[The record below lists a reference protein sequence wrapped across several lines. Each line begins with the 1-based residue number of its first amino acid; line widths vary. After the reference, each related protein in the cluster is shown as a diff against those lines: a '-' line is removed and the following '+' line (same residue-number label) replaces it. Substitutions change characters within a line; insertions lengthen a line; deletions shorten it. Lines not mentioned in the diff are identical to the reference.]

1 MVDRSTQKA
10 HDSLE
15 RRVLSG
21 AGVAA
26 GWDEH
31 LGSAEA
37 LRQVF
42 AVLRLALSQGLFQG
56 GKVFV
61 FLSPDV
67 LRQVRHECLEL
78 GDVLG
83 IVGAHVLEIFEQF
96 FDLDLSQSIRVR
108 I

>member
-1 MVDRSTQKA
+1 
-10 HDSLE
+10 
-15 RRVLSG
+15 
-21 AGVAA
+21 
-26 GWDEH
+26 
-31 LGSAEA
+31 
-37 LRQVF
+37 
-42 AVLRLALSQGLFQG
+42 
-56 GKVFV
+56 
-61 FLSPDV
+61 V